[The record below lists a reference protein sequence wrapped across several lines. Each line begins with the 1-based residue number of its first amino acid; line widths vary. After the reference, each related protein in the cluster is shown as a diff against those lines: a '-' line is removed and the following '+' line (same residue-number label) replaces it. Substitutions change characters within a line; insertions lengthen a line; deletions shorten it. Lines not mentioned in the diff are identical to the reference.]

1 MLPLASTRTR
11 EKSCAIIAALDEISG
26 LDAST
31 SAVGSM
37 IDPLRSFAPLIVYI
51 DIKSPYAFVAKDPT
65 RRLAESLDV
74 LVDWR
79 PLTLDI
85 PSYLGSAKLDN
96 KGKVAEA
103 DRTPSQWRNV
113 RYAYRDA
120 RRYASLRGL
129 ALRGTVKIWDTSL
142 VHIGMMWMKRHEDAA
157 LARYLDIVYERF
169 WRREF
174 DAEDAVVVAGAVAEA
189 GGDPSEFREF
199 LGGPG
204 RDEHDAMQAA
214 IFDAGI
220 FGVPSYVVDGE
231 LFFGR
236 ENLPMVRWL
245 LSGRRGSAPDVAYCR
260 L

>member
-1 MLPLASTRTR
+1 MDS
-11 EKSCAIIAALDEISG
+11 SF
-26 LDAST
+26 
-31 SAVGSM
+31 
-37 IDPLRSFAPLIVYI
+37 DPLSSTAPLIVYV

-65 RRLAESLDV
+65 RRLAEALRIR
-74 LVDWR
+74 VDWR

-85 PSYLGSAKLDN
+85 PSYLGSARLDD

-120 RRYASLRGL
+120 RRYASLTGL
-129 ALRGTVKIWDTSL
+129 TLRGTVKIWDTSL
-142 VHIGMMWMKRHEDAA
+142 VHIGMLWMKRHEDAL

-169 WRREF
+169 WKREF
-174 DAEDAVVVAGAVAEA
+174 DAEDAAVVAAAVAVA
-189 GGDPSEFREF
+189 GGETSGFHEYLE
-199 LGGPG
+199 GPG
-204 RDEHDAMQAA
+204 RAEHDAMQAA
-214 IFDAGI
+214 IFDAGV

-236 ENLPMVRWL
+236 ENLPMVRWFL
-245 LSGRRGSAPDVAYCR
+245 TGRRGSAPDIAYCR

>member
-37 IDPLRSFAPLIVYI
+37 IDPLRSVAPLIVYI

-129 ALRGTVKIWDTSL
+129 TLRGTVKIWDTSL

-174 DAEDAVVVAGAVAEA
+174 DAEDAAVVAGAVAEA

-199 LGGPG
+199 LGGPA
-204 RDEHDAMQAA
+204 RDEHNAMQAA

-220 FGVPSYVVDGE
+220 FGVPSYA
-231 LFFGR
+231 R
-236 ENLPMVRWL
+236 EHAHAGKILRDH
-245 LSGRRGSAPDVAYCR
+245 RGP
-260 L
+260 

>member
-1 MLPLASTRTR
+1 M
-11 EKSCAIIAALDEISG
+11 SG
-26 LDAST
+26 SPR
-31 SAVGSM
+31 SPF
-37 IDPLRSFAPLIVYI
+37 DPLRSTAPLIVYI
-51 DIKSPYAFVAKDPT
+51 DIKSPYAFVARDPT
-65 RRLAESLDV
+65 RRLAESLGIRI
-74 LVDWR
+74 DWR

-85 PSYLGSAKLDN
+85 PSYLGSARLND
-96 KGKVAEA
+96 KGKVAQA
-103 DRTPSQWRNV
+103 DRTSSQWRSV

-120 RRYASLRGL
+120 RRYASLSGL
-129 ALRGTVKIWDTSL
+129 TLRGTVKIWDTSL
-142 VHIGMMWMKRHEDAA
+142 VHIGMIWTRRQDDVA

-174 DAEDAVVVAGAVAEA
+174 DAEDAGVVADAVAEA
-189 GGDPSEFREF
+189 GADPSGLREF
-199 LGGPG
+199 LASSG
-204 RDEHDAMQAA
+204 REEHDAMQTA

-245 LSGRRGSAPDVAYCR
+245 LTGRRGPAPDIAYCR